1 MRAFPHTEEFI
12 RAARR
17 IIWFE
22 EPSAALSDPYR
33 FVAYAMRYATPEDMG
48 LIIDHVG
55 EAGLREAL
63 DNAPPGV
70 VDARSWAYWNAR
82 VGRVPAPPLPV
93 RKFPDPER

>member
-22 EPSAALSDPYR
+22 EPSTALSDPYR
-33 FVAYAMRYATPEDMG
+33 FVAYAMRYATPEDMA
-48 LIIDHVG
+48 LIIGHVG
-55 EAGLREAL
+55 ETGLREAL

-82 VGRVPAPPLPV
+82 VGRVPTPPLPI